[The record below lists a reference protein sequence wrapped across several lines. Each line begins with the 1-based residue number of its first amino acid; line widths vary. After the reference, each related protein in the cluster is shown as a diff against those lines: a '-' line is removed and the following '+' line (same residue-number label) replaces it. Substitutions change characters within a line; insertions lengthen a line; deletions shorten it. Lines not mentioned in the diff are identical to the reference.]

1 MGKPT
6 IFLVGGAWHTVDYL
20 KPLADIFE
28 NVGYSTVAVGLT
40 SVGANPPATDFSGDV
55 AAVRNAAIQLIAED
69 KDIIAV
75 LHSLGG
81 IPGSEA
87 MHGLGKPSDSRAG
100 VKALPGRPLLK
111 RVLHTYIDKYAEN
124 DCDLQD
130 GLLSLPPDFAMGM
143 FYHDLE
149 ENQAK
154 HWTCLLQ
161 PQSVGVYD
169 SSLTHETYR
178 DIPSSYILTARDQ
191 AFKHDY
197 QLKTVEMAG
206 FPKERTETLGTG
218 HMPWFTKPDEVR

>member
-100 VKALPGRPLLK
+100 VKAL
-111 RVLHTYIDKYAEN
+111 VYIASIIPQKGNCFDSHVEALG
-124 DCDLQD
+124 DLTWK
-130 GLLSLPPDFAMGM
+130 P
-143 FYHDLE
+143 
-149 ENQAK
+149 
-154 HWTCLLQ
+154 
-161 PQSVGVYD
+161 
-169 SSLTHETYR
+169 
-178 DIPSSYILTARDQ
+178 ARQ
-191 AFKHDY
+191 AFAQASPPYVHR
-197 QLKTVEMAG
+197 QIC
-206 FPKERTETLGTG
+206 
-218 HMPWFTKPDEVR
+218 